1 MRQFID
7 YLKCYVKLNDE
18 DIVLLQQNIEVKEY
32 FAQDMVFESGSIS
45 HEIYFVLQGF
55 LRMFYWI
62 DGVDKTAFFYPEG
75 VFVCAGNSY
84 TNRVPALE
92 NFQAIEK
99 TKLCVL
105 TRSRVEF
112 LIKEIPQLEEIARVA
127 MENEL
132 IASQNLISSFVTRSP
147 EERYIDLLK
156 SDRTLLQR
164 APQRYIASYLGV
176 SPETLSRI
184 RRRIYLK
191 GIS

>member
-7 YLKCYVKLNDE
+7 YLKHHVKLNDE
-18 DIVLLQQNIEVKEY
+18 DIVLLQQDVEVKEY
-32 FAQDMVFESGSIS
+32 SAQDMVFESGPIS
-45 HEIYFVLQGF
+45 NEIYFVLRGF

-84 TNRVPALE
+84 THRVPALE
-92 NFQAIEK
+92 NFQAIEN

-105 TRSRVEF
+105 SRSRIEF
-112 LIKEIPQLEEIARVA
+112 LIKKIPQLEVIARIA
-127 MENEL
+127 MESEL

-156 SDRTLLQR
+156 SNRILLQR
-164 APQRYIASYLGV
+164 ATQRYIASYLGV